1 MIFKRQI
8 DALKQFVESVRYRDF
23 SRHFNTAHGSRNTRL
38 TNTYFNEVM
47 QMFRTIS
54 REKESQNQ
62 YLQKIMEMV
71 DTGILS
77 YEESSGEVGLMNE
90 SLKKLLQIPYVKTI
104 HGLERRNHVLYEEL
118 VNLKAGT
125 NKIIEITT
133 ERPALR
139 ILLSATQFRED
150 GKIYKLIAFQNIRGA
165 LEETETQAWQK
176 LLRVLTHEIMN
187 SVTPISSLAGT
198 LQAGIKDGMLAE
210 DIITGMETIKNRSNG
225 LLQFAETYRNLSKI
239 TSIRIQHI
247 LVRDLFENLLRLLQ
261 PMMDSENIDIDVVL
275 SDTELEIDADL
286 HLIEQVLIN
295 LLKNAMDAARG
306 KQGAKIILAGT
317 VDTFGRPVLRVS
329 DNGTGIAPDVLEQ
342 VFVPFFTTK
351 KSGTGIGLSLCR
363 QIMALH
369 KGTIQV
375 QSVYGEGTS
384 FWLQF

>member
-1 MIFKRQI
+1 MIFKRKI

-23 SRHFNTAHGSRNTRL
+23 SRHFNTAHGSKSTRQI
-38 TNTYFNEVM
+38 NKYFNEVM
-47 QMFRTIS
+47 QMFRIIS

-77 YEESSGEVGLMNE
+77 YEETSGEVGLMNE
-90 SLKKLLQIPYVKTI
+90 SLKKLLHIPYIKTI
-104 HGLERRNHVLYEEL
+104 HGLEKRNFSLFNEIVS
-118 VNLKAGT
+118 LKAGT

-133 ERPALR
+133 ERPALQ

-150 GKIYKLIAFQNIRGA
+150 GKMYKLIAFQNVRGA

-198 LQAGIKDGMLAE
+198 LQSGIKDGMPAE
-210 DIITGMETIKNRSNG
+210 DIITGMETIRNRSNG

-239 TSIRIQHI
+239 SSIRVQEI

-261 PMMDSENIDIDVVL
+261 PMMDSENIEIDVVL
-275 SDTELEIDADL
+275 SNTELKIEADL

-295 LLKNAMDAARG
+295 LLKNAMDAVRG
-306 KQGAKIILAGT
+306 KHGAKIILAGS
-317 VDTFGRPVLRVS
+317 VDAFGRPVLRVS
-329 DNGTGIAPDVLEQ
+329 DNGVGIPPGVIEQ
-342 VFVPFFTTK
+342 IFVPFFTTK

-375 QSVYGEGTS
+375 QSVAGEGTS

>member
-1 MIFKRQI
+1 
-8 DALKQFVESVRYRDF
+8 
-23 SRHFNTAHGSRNTRL
+23 
-38 TNTYFNEVM
+38 M
-47 QMFRTIS
+47 QMFRIIS

-77 YEESSGEVGLMNE
+77 YEETSGEVGLMNE
-90 SLKKLLQIPYVKTI
+90 SLKKLLQIPYIKTI
-104 HGLERRNHVLYEEL
+104 HGLEKRNFSLYNEI
-118 VNLKAGT
+118 VSLKAGT

-133 ERPALR
+133 ERPALQ

-150 GKIYKLIAFQNIRGA
+150 GKMYKLIAFQNVRGA

-198 LQAGIKDGMLAE
+198 LQSGIKDGMPAE
-210 DIITGMETIKNRSNG
+210 DIITGMETIRSRSNG

-239 TSIRIQHI
+239 SSIRVQEI

-261 PMMDSENIDIDVVL
+261 PMMDSENIEIDVVL
-275 SDTELEIDADL
+275 SNTELKIEADL

-295 LLKNAMDAARG
+295 LLKNAMDAVRG
-306 KQGAKIILAGT
+306 KHGAKIILAGS
-317 VDTFGRPVLRVS
+317 VDAFGRPVLRVS
-329 DNGTGIAPDVLEQ
+329 DNGAGIPPGVIEQ
-342 VFVPFFTTK
+342 IFVPFFTTK

-375 QSVYGEGTS
+375 QSVAGEGTS

>member
-1 MIFKRQI
+1 MIFRRQI

-23 SRHFNTAHGSRNTRL
+23 SRHFNAAHGTKNTRL
-38 TNTYFNEVM
+38 MNRYFNEVM
-47 QMFRTIS
+47 QMFRTIT

-62 YLQKIMEMV
+62 YLQKILEMV

-77 YEESSGEVGLMNE
+77 YEEGSGEVGLMNE
-90 SLKKLLQIPYVKTI
+90 SLKKLLQVPYVRTI
-104 HGLERRNHVLYEEL
+104 NGLKKRNEVLYNEL
-118 VNLKAGT
+118 VGLRAGA
-125 NKIIEITT
+125 NKIIEVTT

-150 GKIYKLIAFQNIRGA
+150 GKVYKLIAFQNVRGA

-198 LQAGIKDGMLAE
+198 LQMGIKDGMSAE

-239 TSIRIQHI
+239 TNIRIQKI
-247 LVRDLFENLLRLLQ
+247 LVRDLFENMLRLLQ
-261 PMMDSENIDIDVVL
+261 PMMDNENIEIDVVL
-275 SDTELEIDADL
+275 SDTELEIEADL

-295 LLKNAMDAARG
+295 LLKNAMDAAKAR
-306 KQGAKIILAGT
+306 QGAKIVLAGSI
-317 VDTFGRPVLRVS
+317 DAFGKPVLRVS
-329 DNGTGIAPDVLEQ
+329 DNGVGIPPDVLDQ
-342 VFVPFFTTK
+342 IFVPFFTTK

-369 KGTIQV
+369 KGAIQV
-375 QSVYGEGTS
+375 QSVVGEGTS

>member
-23 SRHFNTAHGSRNTRL
+23 SRHFNTAHGSRNTKL
-38 TNTYFNEVM
+38 TNKYFNEVM

-90 SLKKLLQIPYVKTI
+90 SLKKLVQIPYIKTI

-118 VNLKAGT
+118 VNLKAGA

-198 LQAGIKDGMLAE
+198 LQSGIKDGMAAE

-261 PMMDSENIDIDVVL
+261 PMMDNENIDIDIVL

-295 LLKNAMDAARG
+295 LLKNAMDAVKG
-306 KQGAKIILAGT
+306 KHGAKIILAGT
-317 VDTFGRPVLRVS
+317 VDAFGKPVLRVS
-329 DNGTGIAPDVLEQ
+329 DNGVGIAPDVLEQ
-342 VFVPFFTTK
+342 IFVPFFTTK

>member
-1 MIFKRQI
+1 MIFKRKI

-23 SRHFNTAHGSRNTRL
+23 SRHFNTAHGSKSTRQI
-38 TNTYFNEVM
+38 NKYFNEVM
-47 QMFRTIS
+47 QMFRIIS

-77 YEESSGEVGLMNE
+77 YEETSGEVGLMNE
-90 SLKKLLQIPYVKTI
+90 SLKKLLQIPYIKTI
-104 HGLERRNHVLYEEL
+104 HGLEKRNFSLYNEI
-118 VNLKAGT
+118 VSLKAGT

-133 ERPALR
+133 ERPALQ

-150 GKIYKLIAFQNIRGA
+150 GKMYKLIAFQNVRGA

-198 LQAGIKDGMLAE
+198 LQSGIKDGMPAE
-210 DIITGMETIKNRSNG
+210 DIITGMETIRSRSNG

-239 TSIRIQHI
+239 SSIRVQEI

-261 PMMDSENIDIDVVL
+261 PMMDSENIEIDVVL
-275 SDTELEIDADL
+275 SNTELKIEADL

-295 LLKNAMDAARG
+295 LLKNAMDAVRG
-306 KQGAKIILAGT
+306 KHGAKIILAGS
-317 VDTFGRPVLRVS
+317 VDAFGRPVLRVS
-329 DNGTGIAPDVLEQ
+329 DNGAGIPPGVIEQ
-342 VFVPFFTTK
+342 IFVPFFTTK

-375 QSVYGEGTS
+375 QSVAGEGTS

>member
-1 MIFKRQI
+1 
-8 DALKQFVESVRYRDF
+8 
-23 SRHFNTAHGSRNTRL
+23 
-38 TNTYFNEVM
+38 
-47 QMFRTIS
+47 MFRTIS

-77 YEESSGEVGLMNE
+77 FEEGSGEVGLMNE

-104 HGLERRNHVLYEEL
+104 HGLEKRNHVLYEEL
-118 VNLKAGT
+118 VNLKAGA

-139 ILLSATQFRED
+139 ILLSATQFLED

-198 LQAGIKDGMLAE
+198 LQAGIKDGMSPE

-239 TSIRIQHI
+239 TSIRVQKI

-261 PMMDSENIDIDVVL
+261 PMMDSDNIDIDVVL

-295 LLKNAMDAARG
+295 LLKNAMDAVRG
-306 KQGAKIILAGT
+306 KRGAKIMLAGT
-317 VDTFGRPVLRVS
+317 HDAFGRPMLRVS

-375 QSVYGEGTS
+375 QSVVGEGTS